1 MLPLVLT
8 NHIAAQILT
17 GCYFIWLVPEI
28 IHTFAHRVDTKSWT
42 NDPYS
47 GQAVKIS
54 LGMAVLLANWLV
66 RVQTWATISW
76 QPVLIFGLGVALMV
90 SGVVFRWYVIR
101 VLGKYFSVQLA
112 VQPGQTV
119 MKDGPYRWIRHP
131 SYTGSLITML
141 GLGMAFT
148 NWLCLISVPLI
159 VFIGYSYRVNIE
171 EQMLVNALGD
181 PYREYMQHTK
191 RFIPFVY

>member
-1 MLPLVLT
+1 MLALVLT
-8 NHIAAQILT
+8 NHTAALILN
-17 GCYFIWLVPEI
+17 GSYFIWLVPEI
-28 IHTFAHRVDTKSWT
+28 IHTFSHRVDTNSWT

-47 GQAVKIS
+47 GLAVKIS
-54 LGMAVLLANWLV
+54 LGTAVLLANWLM

-76 QPVLIFGLGVALMV
+76 HPVLIFGLGIVLMI

-141 GLGMAFT
+141 GLGIALT

-159 VFIGYSYRVNIE
+159 TLIGYIYRANVE

-181 PYREYMQHTK
+181 PYREYMKNTK

>member
-1 MLPLVLT
+1 MLPFILT
-8 NHIAAQILT
+8 NHTAAQILN
-17 GCYFIWLVPEI
+17 GCYFIWLVSEI
-28 IHTFAHRVDTKSWT
+28 IHTFSHRVEPNSWT

-54 LGMAVLLANWLV
+54 LVTAIFLANWLV
-66 RVQTWATISW
+66 RMQTWATISW
-76 QPVLIFGLGVALMV
+76 HPALIFGLGVVLMI
-90 SGVVFRWYVIR
+90 SGVIFRWYVIR

-159 VFIGYSYRVNIE
+159 TLVGYIYRANVE

-181 PYREYMQHTK
+181 SYREYMKHTK

>member
-8 NHIAAQILT
+8 NHTAALILT
-17 GCYFIWLVPEI
+17 GGYFVWLVPEI
-28 IHTFAHRVDTKSWT
+28 IHTFSHRVAASSIA
-42 NDPYS
+42 NDHYS
-47 GQAVKIS
+47 SLVLKLC

-66 RVQTWATISW
+66 RVETWAVISW
-76 QPVLIFGLGVALMV
+76 HPVLIFGLGIALMI
-90 SGVVFRWYVIR
+90 SGVIFRWYAIR

-112 VQPGQTV
+112 VQRGQTV
-119 MKDGPYRWIRHP
+119 NQDGPYRWVRHP

-141 GLGMAFT
+141 GLGLAFT

-159 VFIGYSYRVNIE
+159 VLIGYSYRATVE
-171 EQMLVNALGD
+171 ERMLVAALGA
-181 PYREYMQHTK
+181 PYREYMKRTK

>member
-1 MLPLVLT
+1 MLPLILT
-8 NHIAAQILT
+8 NNSAALILN

-28 IHTFAHRVDTKSWT
+28 IHTFAHRVDTKTWT
-42 NDPYS
+42 KDPYS

-54 LGMAVLLANWLV
+54 LVTAVLLANWLV

-76 QPVLIFGLGVALMV
+76 QPVLIFGLGVALMI
-90 SGVVFRWYVIR
+90 SGVAFRWYVIR

-159 VFIGYSYRVNIE
+159 VFIGYSYRANIE

-181 PYREYMQHTK
+181 SYREYMQHTK

>member
-8 NHIAAQILT
+8 NHTAALILN

-28 IHTFAHRVDTKSWT
+28 IHTFSHSVDTNSWA

-47 GQAVKIS
+47 GLAVKIS
-54 LGMAVLLANWLV
+54 LGTAVFLANWLV

-76 QPVLIFGLGVALMV
+76 HPVLIFGLGIALMI
-90 SGVVFRWYVIR
+90 SGVAFRWYVIR

-159 VFIGYSYRVNIE
+159 ALIGYIYRAKVE
-171 EQMLVNALGD
+171 ERMLVNALGD
-181 PYREYMQHTK
+181 SYREYMKNTK